1 VNNFY
6 KLYVV
11 LMFVFGVAIF
21 AQSASAENAFEQS
34 PILDEADAADDPQR
48 GLKKKK
54 IPTESIIEQ
63 PGIEVPMDDTP
74 VLPDV
79 VPPPASAKHLSV
91 IGSIEVKK
99 IQLSGSKVIPP
110 SVVNQLADRY
120 INKTITIEQLNQL
133 RHELS
138 QYYLQRGYI
147 NSGVIIPD
155 QKIENGVVVLKA
167 VEGRLTTINING
179 LKRLNAS
186 YVRNRIFAGIH
197 NPLNIEA
204 LSASLKLIN
213 QDPLI
218 EQINARLLPGKLPGE
233 SILDV
238 TVREDDAFYYSAGVD
253 NFVSPSVGAER
264 LWLSAGHGN
273 LLGWGD
279 KLDMD
284 FEYTNGLK
292 GGALSYGVPF
302 TSKGTMFNIFGDYKD
317 YVVVEEPFDSIDIES
332 KSSKYGLSLT
342 HPFIK
347 QLTENMIGG
356 LAFEKKNSKSTLL
369 DQPFSFALG
378 SKDGEVDLS
387 VIDMSMGWVKR
398 FPNRVY
404 SLNGSLRV
412 GILAFGATENEGD
425 LPDGEFTLFKGQ
437 GQYAQALPLWYSQ
450 FLFRTGFQFTG
461 DTLVAI
467 EKYAV
472 GGRYSVRGYRENQ
485 FVRDNG
491 VNASLEWRIP
501 LYTKDGFN
509 KFQMVPFFDYGMSWD
524 TDEELSNTKS
534 QSISSVGLGLL
545 WDPTTH
551 FHMELYWGHAL
562 DDVPTPSD
570 KDLQDDGVHFQV
582 TYKSKP

>member
-1 VNNFY
+1 
-6 KLYVV
+6 
-11 LMFVFGVAIF
+11 M
-21 AQSASAENAFEQS
+21 
-34 PILDEADAADDPQR
+34 
-48 GLKKKK
+48 
-54 IPTESIIEQ
+54 
-63 PGIEVPMDDTP
+63 
-74 VLPDV
+74 
-79 VPPPASAKHLSV
+79 
-91 IGSIEVKK
+91 
-99 IQLSGSKVIPP
+99 
-110 SVVNQLADRY
+110 VNQLAAPY
-120 INKTITIEQLNQL
+120 KNKTITIEQLNQL
-133 RHELS
+133 RHEMS
-138 QYYLQRGYI
+138 QYYLQQGYI

-155 QKIENGVVVLKA
+155 QKIENGVVVLEA

-179 LKRLNAS
+179 LKRLNAN

-204 LSASLKLIN
+204 LSASLKLVN

-218 EQINARLLPGKLPGE
+218 EQINARLLPGTLPGE

-238 TVREDDAFYYSAGVD
+238 TVREDDAFYYDVGVD
-253 NFVSPSVGAER
+253 NFISPSVGAER

-273 LLGWGD
+273 LLGWAD
-279 KLDMD
+279 KLDLD

-302 TSKGTMFNIFGDYKD
+302 TKKGTMFNLFGDYKD
-317 YVVVEEPFDSIDIES
+317 YVVVEEPFDEIDIES
-332 KSSKYGLSLT
+332 ESSKYGLSVT

-347 QLTENMIGG
+347 RLKENLYGG
-356 LAFEKKNSKSTLL
+356 LAFEKKGSKSTLL

-387 VIDMSMGWVKR
+387 VIDISMGWVKR
-398 FPNRVY
+398 FPNRVF

-412 GILAFGATENEGD
+412 GILAFGATENEENI
-425 LPDGEFTLFKGQ
+425 PDGEFTLFKGQ

-450 FLFRTGFQFTG
+450 FLFRGGFQFSS

-491 VNASLEWRIP
+491 MNASLEWRIP
-501 LYTKDGFN
+501 LYAKEGQN
-509 KFQMVPFFDYGMSWD
+509 KIQMVPFIDYGMSWD
-524 TDEELSNTKS
+524 TDEELSNTES
-534 QSISSVGLGLL
+534 QSISSMGLGLL
-545 WDPTTH
+545 WDPTMQ

-562 DDVPTPSD
+562 DDVPTPTD
-570 KDLQDDGVHFQV
+570 KDLQDDGIHFQIV
-582 TYKSKP
+582 YRSKP